1 MSLLNFENAE
11 LIIKPE
17 ALAIKA
23 FKVVW
28 DNDKTVDKYKAIQLL
43 SYIYFMYD
51 PRSDY
56 MYLTDDNDRH
66 AKITEDLG
74 FRKNWKITKD
84 VEKAIEVYQQNI
96 QTTSSQI
103 LDTSRK
109 IVDRMNK
116 YLLEVDFDEV
126 GIDKVSNVTNR
137 LPDIIEKLQK
147 AEKLVVQ
154 ELEENEKLRGDK
166 HKKLCED
173 GFNF

>member
-11 LIIKPE
+11 LVIKPE

-23 FKVVW
+23 FKTVW

-56 MYLTDDNDRH
+56 MYLTDDEDRH

-84 VEKAIEVYQQNI
+84 VQKAIEVYQQNI

-103 LDTSRK
+103 LETSRK

>member
-11 LIIKPE
+11 LVIKPE

-23 FKVVW
+23 FKTVW

-56 MYLTDDNDRH
+56 MYLTDDEDRH
-66 AKITEDLG
+66 IKITEDLG

-84 VEKAIEVYQQNI
+84 VQKAIEVYMQNI

-103 LDTSRK
+103 LETSRK

>member
-1 MSLLNFENAE
+1 MSLLDFENAE
-11 LIIKPE
+11 LVIKPE

-23 FKVVW
+23 FKTVW

-56 MYLTDDNDRH
+56 MYLTDDEDRH
-66 AKITEDLG
+66 TKITEDLG

-84 VEKAIEVYQQNI
+84 MQKAIEVYQQNI

-103 LDTSRK
+103 LETSRK

>member
-11 LIIKPE
+11 LVIKPE

-23 FKVVW
+23 FKTVW

-56 MYLTDDNDRH
+56 MYLTDDEDRH
-66 AKITEDLG
+66 IKITEDLG

-84 VEKAIEVYQQNI
+84 VQKAIEVYQQNI

-103 LDTSRK
+103 LETSRK

>member
-1 MSLLNFENAE
+1 MSLLKFENAK
-11 LIIKPE
+11 LVIKPE

-23 FKVVW
+23 FKTIW
-28 DNDKTVDKYKAIQLL
+28 DNDTSDTKYKAIQLL
-43 SYIYFMYD
+43 SYIYFMFD

-56 MYLTDDNDRH
+56 MYITNDEDRH
-66 AKITEDLG
+66 IKITNDLG
-74 FRKNWKITKD
+74 FRKNWRITKD
-84 VEKAIEVYQQNI
+84 MEKAIEVYSQSV
-96 QTTSSQI
+96 QTASSQI
-103 LDTSRK
+103 LETSRK
-109 IVDRMNK
+109 IIDRMND

-126 GIDKVSNVTNR
+126 GIDKISNVTNR

>member
-1 MSLLNFENAE
+1 
-11 LIIKPE
+11 
-17 ALAIKA
+17 
-23 FKVVW
+23 
-28 DNDKTVDKYKAIQLL
+28 
-43 SYIYFMYD
+43 
-51 PRSDY
+51 
-56 MYLTDDNDRH
+56 
-66 AKITEDLG
+66 
-74 FRKNWKITKD
+74 
-84 VEKAIEVYQQNI
+84 
-96 QTTSSQI
+96 
-103 LDTSRK
+103 
-109 IVDRMNK
+109 MNK

>member
-56 MYLTDDNDRH
+56 MYLTDDDDRH